1 MHLYARRGAN
11 RSAFTLIELLVVI
24 AIIAILIGLLLPAV
38 QKVRASAARI
48 QCTNNLKQLGL
59 AAHNAVNTAGNFPH
73 FYGWWPG
80 SDPTQPGGGWGT
92 LFFHL
97 LPYVEQQ
104 NLYNSS
110 KCSIQ
115 SGQQVFVAP
124 NAPASYYSSEGGFGT
139 PQFVGSVP
147 VKTYICPADSTAP
160 GGNVLTQNS
169 VGNYTDAEGVWATSN
184 YIGNLNIFAGGGQWN
199 GGSVGPAQVPGAYAT
214 AALGIL
220 AITDGTSNTVMF
232 SERLSVCDGSQM
244 AVTQY
249 TLRACLWDWN
259 EPVDGRSGRG
269 QMPVFNWYW
278 GTTSTGSDIVP
289 SGPDQ
294 YPGNAWS
301 PGGSLP
307 QTNPAKGFCA
317 YTGPNS
323 NHDGVVMTCL
333 ADGSVRGAST
343 GISISTWQAVNS
355 ARSGDLPGSDW

>member
-1 MHLYARRGAN
+1 MRLRTRRDAART
-11 RSAFTLIELLVVI
+11 AFTLIELLVVI

-38 QKVRASAARI
+38 QKVRSAAARI

-59 AAHNAVNTAGNFPH
+59 GAHNASYTGDILPH

-80 SDPTQPGGGWGT
+80 SDPTRPGGGWGT

-110 KCSIQ
+110 LCSIQ

-147 VKTYICPADSTAP
+147 VKTYICPADSTTPA
-160 GGNVLTQNS
+160 GNLLTQTS
-169 VGNYTDAEGVWATSN
+169 VGNYTDAEGLWATSN
-184 YIGNLNIFAGGGQWN
+184 YQGNLNIFAGGGQWN
-199 GGSVGPAQVPGAYAT
+199 GGTVNGVPGAYAT
-214 AALGIL
+214 PALNLIS
-220 AITDGTSNTVMF
+220 ITDGLSNTVMF

-269 QMPVFNWYW
+269 QFPVFNWYW
-278 GTTSTGSDIVP
+278 GTTLIGADIVP

-294 YPGNAWS
+294 YPYNAWS
-301 PGGSLP
+301 PAGNVP
-307 QTNPAKGFCA
+307 QTNPARGFCNFA
-317 YTGPNS
+317 GVVS
-323 NHDGVVMTCL
+323 NHDGVVMVGM
-333 ADGSVRGAST
+333 ADGSVRGVT
-343 GISISTWQAVNS
+343 TSISLPTWQAVNS
-355 ARSGDLPGSDW
+355 ARGGDVPGSDW